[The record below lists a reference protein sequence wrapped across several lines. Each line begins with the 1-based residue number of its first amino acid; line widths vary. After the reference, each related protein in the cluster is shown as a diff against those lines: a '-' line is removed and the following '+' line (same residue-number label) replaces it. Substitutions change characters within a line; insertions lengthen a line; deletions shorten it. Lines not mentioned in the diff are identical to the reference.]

1 MGKQISLVDITI
13 SEQKD
18 KWGIVRS
25 FVVEY
30 VYLDKLCTQVFI
42 VLGLCIKNLRGTR
55 GKRHKKHDKFSP
67 KHILK

>member
-18 KWGIVRS
+18 EWGIVRS

-42 VLGLCIKNLRGTR
+42 ALGLCIKNLRGTR
-55 GKRHKKHDKFSP
+55 GGKGIRNMTNSHLS
-67 KHILK
+67 IY